1 MLDWLSKYLELS
13 APLRSQRPLNNFWQA
28 LQKNSVTVKESALE
42 CPMDKERIRSLLRQ
56 PLYRARLAVFMLL
69 GVVLFLAALLV
80 NPSLSVSSIL
90 IDFAIVFVAVGLISF
105 MWDFLGGDPIELQ
118 ITRHFSELHD
128 RLDSTRLSMSVL
140 SDIVDRNIGIERIWP
155 NRGVWATDPDDGP
168 AVWKERV
175 YQAKKVDM
183 VSNTLWSGWFGHET
197 FRTEFFKRL
206 ANGNSARILI
216 YDPRSSLVGLRATDE
231 QDPQTQIRT
240 EIKSTLEMIARGRE
254 GLNDVAKKNLE
265 IRLTTSHY
273 HLAQII
279 RVDGRVLVTIY
290 LSGKSGTPSP
300 ILQLRGPDTE
310 YFKTYLEQIE
320 ILWRRG
326 REVSDDEFRQILAKA
341 K

>member
-80 NPSLSVSSIL
+80 NP
-90 IDFAIVFVAVGLISF
+90 
-105 MWDFLGGDPIELQ
+105 
-118 ITRHFSELHD
+118 
-128 RLDSTRLSMSVL
+128 SMSVL

-273 HLAQII
+273 HL
-279 RVDGRVLVTIY
+279 
-290 LSGKSGTPSP
+290 
-300 ILQLRGPDTE
+300 
-310 YFKTYLEQIE
+310 
-320 ILWRRG
+320 
-326 REVSDDEFRQILAKA
+326 
-341 K
+341 